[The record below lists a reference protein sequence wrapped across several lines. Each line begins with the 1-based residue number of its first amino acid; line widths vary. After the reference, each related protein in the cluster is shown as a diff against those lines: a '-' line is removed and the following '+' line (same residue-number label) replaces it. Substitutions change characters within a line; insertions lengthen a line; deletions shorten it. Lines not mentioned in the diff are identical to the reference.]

1 MLLISQ
7 QSNPII
13 FEEVPDP
20 QCRNIIVF
28 GMTGSGKSTLLN
40 KLRVAILGEDA
51 YEEYFEAKNV
61 SSGVTQ
67 KVGSVD
73 VSGEKYGLFRLIDTV
88 GFDDIDRPD
97 HENWD
102 NFVQ

>member
-20 QCRNIIVF
+20 QFRNIIVF

-40 KLRVAILGEDA
+40 KLRIAIL
-51 YEEYFEAKNV
+51 
-61 SSGVTQ
+61 
-67 KVGSVD
+67 
-73 VSGEKYGLFRLIDTV
+73 EKY
-88 GFDDIDRPD
+88 
-97 HENWD
+97 EYE
-102 NFVQ
+102 